1 VVMHT
6 KDTHEVTFTLRMHHK
21 EHVFAAQLII
31 ISTLALLQVK
41 LTHVMTLSV
50 KLVLCV
56 VYALDTSAS
65 YLTSSGHCDLD
76 IKYHTQQY
84 RKIGRKLL
92 GKKILLSAAE

>member
-50 KLVLCV
+50 KSVLYV
-56 VYALDTSAS
+56 VYVLDTSKS
-65 YLTSSGHCDLD
+65 YLTAV
-76 IKYHTQQY
+76 IVT
-84 RKIGRKLL
+84 
-92 GKKILLSAAE
+92 